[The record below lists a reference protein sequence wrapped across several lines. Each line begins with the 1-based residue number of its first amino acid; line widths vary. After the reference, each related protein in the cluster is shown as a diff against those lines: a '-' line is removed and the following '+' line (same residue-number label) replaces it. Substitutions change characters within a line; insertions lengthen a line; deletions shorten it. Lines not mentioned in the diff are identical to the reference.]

1 MLKEKQLQL
10 LHHHHKYR
18 GVRNELAFPGNHW
31 KCQFLIYLP
40 ESENGDTIMTNNE
53 RVIVIGNHQYANGLV
68 VNVVSVEDSRGN
80 IRFEFR
86 DIIPET
92 TDPETDLIKVVDF
105 RTAGGH
111 LWLQS
116 ISTGK
121 VFVVQCKLTCDCC
134 RNREFLNASHLRILS
149 CHHFG

>member
-1 MLKEKQLQL
+1 M
-10 LHHHHKYR
+10 
-18 GVRNELAFPGNHW
+18 A
-31 KCQFLIYLP
+31 
-40 ESENGDTIMTNNE
+40 NNE
-53 RVIVIGNHQYANGLV
+53 RVIVIGNHQYPNGLI
-68 VNVVSVEDSRGN
+68 VNVVSVEDDRGN

-92 TDPETDLIKVVDF
+92 TDPENDLIKVVDF

-121 VFVVQCKLTCDCC
+121 VFVVQCKHTCDCC
-134 RNREFLNASHLRILS
+134 RNRAFLNASHLRILS

>member
-10 LHHHHKYR
+10 LHHHHK
-18 GVRNELAFPGNHW
+18 
-31 KCQFLIYLP
+31 
-40 ESENGDTIMTNNE
+40 SENGDTIMANNE
-53 RVIVIGNHQYANGLV
+53 RVIVIGNHQCPNGLI
-68 VNVVSVEDSRGN
+68 VNVVSVEDDRGN

-92 TDPETDLIKVVDF
+92 TDPENDLIKVVDF

-121 VFVVQCKLTCDCC
+121 VFVVQCKHTCDCC
-134 RNREFLNASHLRILS
+134 RNRAFLNASHLRILS